1 MQWYFAESGRQVG
14 PVDEA
19 AFRDFVAS
27 GRISSD
33 TLVWREG
40 MANWQPYGTVAATPV
55 AGNGLAAQPGSRF
68 CSECGRPYPLEDLA
82 AFGPSLVCASC
93 KPIYTQRLREGV
105 MPSQLLQYGG
115 FWIRFL
121 AVIIDG
127 LILSVVS
134 IVYSPFLTASMVRT
148 SPNNPGAFFVAV
160 GLLVAIGFVV
170 RMAYETWFVGRYGA
184 TPGKMVCRLKVVRP
198 DGRPLTYM
206 RSWCRF
212 LAKELDNF
220 TLLIGYIIAA
230 FDDEKRAL
238 HDRICDTRVIR
249 A

>member
-1 MQWYFAESGRQVG
+1 
-14 PVDEA
+14 
-19 AFRDFVAS
+19 
-27 GRISSD
+27 
-33 TLVWREG
+33 
-40 MANWQPYGTVAATPV
+40 
-55 AGNGLAAQPGSRF
+55 
-68 CSECGRPYPLEDLA
+68 
-82 AFGPSLVCASC
+82 
-93 KPIYTQRLREGV
+93 